1 MTNKSQPQA
10 PKPDVSGARAP
21 FAVLPE
27 KMQPRVNENDRAYGC
42 FLLWCMMAPTERSK
56 RMLAKAMGIGD
67 STIRYWS
74 QKHNWNRRMEG
85 VSRCEWEALK
95 GYRQLMNLQVGSG
108 QAAALRVAMDVVLD
122 RAGLAYLRHAVAA
135 QRNGASGASEG
146 ASEGASGV
154 QGGPGGDGKQGP
166 NTGDSHRHSTEGAAT
181 RSTAFSTPLS
191 DNELE
196 TLDVNRHM
204 ADLRNSI
211 LKEHLAVKDLKRQVL
226 LIDACLG
233 LIAKKVQTG
242 ELEVS
247 IKDIPPLLKARALLT
262 GLPTEQVAVQHQ
274 HQHEHT
280 VAVESMRMRE
290 ARKKGG
296 HALQAAMRDELDE
309 LNVIMGAIPRKMEVI
324 DIVPS
329 EPQKD

>member
-1 MTNKSQPQA
+1 
-10 PKPDVSGARAP
+10 
-21 FAVLPE
+21 
-27 KMQPRVNENDRAYGC
+27 
-42 FLLWCMMAPTERSK
+42 
-56 RMLAKAMGIGD
+56 
-67 STIRYWS
+67 
-74 QKHNWNRRMEG
+74 MEG
-85 VSRCEWEALK
+85 VPRCEWEAVK
-95 GYRQLMNLQVGSG
+95 AFRQLMNLQVGSG

-122 RAGLAYLRHAVAA
+122 RAGLAYIRHAVAT
-135 QRNGASGASEG
+135 QRNGGSTGPQGA
-146 ASEGASGV
+146 
-154 QGGPGGDGKQGP
+154 PGGEGRPEGGSAQTA
-166 NTGDSHRHSTEGAAT
+166 NTADTHRHIPEAAAT
-181 RSTAFSTPLS
+181 QSAAFATPLS

-204 ADLRNSI
+204 TDLRNQI
-211 LKEHLAVKDLKRQVL
+211 LKEHLAIKDVKRQVL

-296 HALQAAMRDELDE
+296 HALAVAMRDELDE
-309 LNVIMGAIPRKMEVI
+309 LNVIMGAMPRKMEVI
-324 DIVPS
+324 DVAPENQDGS
-329 EPQKD
+329 K